1 MQDYSVDNIGTRIH
15 VEQKNNI
22 TKLYNMNIPNV
33 CLIDVTDE
41 NIQEEIKKCL
51 DNGNMYSQV
60 DHEVYE
66 NIQEGAIGYS
76 AQDAVR
82 NLLNQYTNF
91 NETISIQC
99 MPIYYLEPNTR
110 IKVDDMA
117 SNIHGDYIIKSIS
130 LPIDGKS
137 TMSITATRIQ
147 TLA

>member
-1 MQDYSVDNIGTRIH
+1 
-15 VEQKNNI
+15 
-22 TKLYNMNIPNV
+22 
-33 CLIDVTDE
+33 
-41 NIQEEIKKCL
+41 
-51 DNGNMYSQV
+51 MYSQV
-60 DHEVYE
+60 GHEIYE
-66 NIQEGAIGYS
+66 NVQEGAIGYS

>member
-41 NIQEEIKKCL
+41 NRDEETKKCL

-60 DHEVYE
+60 DHAVYE
-66 NIQEGAIGYS
+66 NVQEGAIGYS

-147 TLA
+147 SLA

>member
-1 MQDYSVDNIGTRIH
+1 MLFRS
-15 VEQKNNI
+15 
-22 TKLYNMNIPNV
+22 
-33 CLIDVTDE
+33 
-41 NIQEEIKKCL
+41 
-51 DNGNMYSQV
+51 
-60 DHEVYE
+60 
-66 NIQEGAIGYS
+66 
-76 AQDAVR
+76 
-82 NLLNQYTNF
+82 YTNF

>member
-15 VEQKNNI
+15 VEQKDNI
-22 TKLYNMNIPNV
+22 TKLYNMDIPNV
-33 CLIDVTDE
+33 CLVDVTDE
-41 NIQEEIKKCL
+41 NLTEETKKCL

-60 DHEVYE
+60 DHAVYE

-137 TMSITATRIQ
+137 TMSITATKIQ